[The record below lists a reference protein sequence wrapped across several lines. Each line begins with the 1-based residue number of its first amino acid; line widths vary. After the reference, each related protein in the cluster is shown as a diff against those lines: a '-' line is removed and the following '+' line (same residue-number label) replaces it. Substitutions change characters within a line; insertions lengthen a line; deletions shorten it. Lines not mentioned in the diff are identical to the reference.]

1 VISKTTSDQL
11 LKRVSAALFAGACAF
26 VVGCSEEKSA
36 STASARGGESRAVP
50 VVAEAVKLDKKRTK
64 IEAVGTARALHS
76 VDVYAEAA
84 GEVVEIN
91 FQPGDAVEAGDVL
104 LALDARD
111 ETLALELAELRLGEA
126 ERQLKRYETA
136 NASARRTVPE
146 STVDAAR
153 TALESAR
160 VERDIAE
167 LALARR
173 SVTAAFDGYVGI
185 TEIDVGDRIDTSTLI
200 TTLDDRSSLLVRFDV
215 PEAYVRSIELG
226 QPVVLEVWS
235 GEPLEAYGR
244 VVDLGSR
251 IDPVSRAFVAR
262 AQVSN
267 SADQLRPG
275 MSFRVKL
282 DLDDGAFP
290 AVPELAVQWGA
301 DGAYVWAVN
310 DEGRAARVPVRL
322 VQRSGGRVLVD
333 APLDAGDRVVA
344 EGVQSMREGVGLRLM
359 DAEALA
365 RDARTVLGATGPHSD
380 D

>member
-1 VISKTTSDQL
+1 MIIETTPHRFH
-11 LKRVSAALFAGACAF
+11 KRVSGALFACTY
-26 VVGCSEEKSA
+26 VIVSGCSQDDSA
-36 STASARGGESRAVP
+36 PRPAEDGRESRVVP

-64 IEAVGTARALHS
+64 IEAVGTARALRS
-76 VDVYAEAA
+76 VDVFAEAA
-84 GEVVEIN
+84 GEVVQIN

-111 ETLALELAELRLGEA
+111 ESLALELAELRLGEA
-126 ERQLKRYETA
+126 RRQFERYEAA
-136 NASARRTVPE
+136 NASAERTVPE

-153 TALESAR
+153 TAVESAR

-167 LALARR
+167 LALERR
-173 SVTAAFDGYVGI
+173 SVTATFDGFVGI
-185 TEIDVGDRIDTSTLI
+185 TDVDVGDRIDTTTLI
-200 TTLDDRSSLLVRFDV
+200 TTLDDRSSLLVSFNV
-215 PEAYVRSIELG
+215 PEGYVRNIELG
-226 QPVVLEVWS
+226 QPVALEVWS
-235 GEPLEAYGR
+235 GDPLEAFGR

-262 AQVSN
+262 AQVAN

-275 MSFRVKL
+275 MSFRVRL

-301 DGAYVWAVN
+301 DGAYVWTVD
-310 DEGRAARVPVRL
+310 DEDRATRVPVRL
-322 VQRSGGRVLVD
+322 VQRGDGRVLVD
-333 APLDAGDRVVA
+333 APLDTTDRVVA

-365 RDARTVLGATGPHSD
+365 RDAAAVLGAAQHSD